1 MSDVPLRSD
10 LDRMVDRYLGE
21 LALALQR
28 LPVSERDHLLG
39 EIREHIAE
47 LRTERPPRD
56 AWDMEALL
64 NRVGLPED
72 IAAAALENVE
82 DVHHVVDPEA
92 VPAPAPVPATSTVTP
107 VPAPVPAPP
116 PPRSWSRHSRLFV
129 GIAAAAIVLV
139 VVVSVAATRHGEVF
153 TPGNAPSSVAPARGP
168 LRPAAPSRRTVPVVI
183 GQSLAQA
190 TVDLQAAGF
199 SVASVSNPS
208 NVVPAGEVFSQ
219 SPVGGSFVF
228 PGGMI
233 TLEVSS
239 GPPS

>member
-47 LRTERPPRD
+47 LRAERPPRD

-82 DVHHVVDPEA
+82 DAHHVVDPEA
-92 VPAPAPVPATSTVTP
+92 VPAPVPVHAASTVTP
-107 VPAPVPAPP
+107 VPVPAPAP
-116 PPRSWSRHSRLFV
+116 PQSWSRRSRLFV

-139 VVVSVAATRHGEVF
+139 AVVSVAATRHGEVF

-168 LRPAAPSRRTVPVVI
+168 LRPSAPSRRTVPVVI

-208 NVVPAGEVFSQ
+208 NVVPSGEVFSQ